1 VTAIRPLRYPRF
13 WLALWLLAIAVVVA
27 ASLLPPLPLTPK
39 IDGGDKLMHLLGYGL
54 LMASAVQIFQ
64 RAGLLLSV
72 ALGLA
77 ALGLLMEFGQGG
89 LTSTRQF
96 EWADAAANAIGV
108 LLGGA
113 MAFTPAA
120 RLLQRWFPAVRTEPD
135 PGAMV

>member
-1 VTAIRPLRYPRF
+1 MRPLRYPRF

-27 ASLLPPLPLTPK
+27 ASLLPPLPLTPRL
-39 IDGGDKLMHLLGYGL
+39 DGGDKLMHLLSYGL

-64 RAGLLLSV
+64 RAGLLLGA

-77 ALGLLMEFGQGG
+77 ALGVLLEFAQGG

-96 EWADAAANAIGV
+96 EWADAVANALGV

-113 MAFTPAA
+113 VTFTPAA
-120 RLLQRWFPAVRTEPD
+120 RLLLRCFPAARPERATAKRV
-135 PGAMV
+135 